1 MVKFLIKRPI
11 AVLVSLIAFLLL
23 GYITAKQLPV
33 SLLPSIDI
41 PEISIQVDNP
51 NLDALDMENTI
62 VRKMRAGLMQV
73 NGVDE
78 ITSKSRDGHSFI
90 HMRFDYGTDIDY
102 SFMEVNEKIDA
113 MMRWLPKA
121 TVRPGVI
128 KASASDIP
136 VFDLAVTYKNSD
148 QQDFLSLSEFVSQ
161 IIRRRI
167 EQLPEVAIADMSG
180 FTHPQ
185 VVITPIPEKLH
196 AHNLT
201 INSLANAFK
210 QQNTKLGAITLR
222 DGFYQY
228 AVNIRSQVSS
238 PKDIEDIMLKA
249 DNRIVRMKDVADVS
263 VQEETQKGAFFIKN
277 KKGIVLSLIKNNN
290 ARMQDL
296 KLSFND
302 LLHELKKDYPHLE
315 FFISRDQTKL
325 LDVSIDNLK
334 QNLIYITIPASLIVS
349 MLVFYLAGLTI
360 NIISLSGLIL
370 GAGMMI
376 DNSIIVID
384 NITQYR
390 QRGNSLFKACVDG
403 TNEVIRPLISSVL
416 TTCAVFI
423 PLVFLSDISGALFFD
438 QAIAIAIGLIV
449 SLLMSIMIIP
459 VLYHLIHNE
468 KSSVK
473 KVNNSRFRMVN
484 IYERGLMYV
493 YPNRKLFVFIF
504 LLFIPLG
511 YYLYQNIEKQL
522 IPNITRTDFV
532 VKLDWN
538 EKVTLKEN
546 ASRCEEVYDFLKDDI
561 KDITFFI
568 GRQQFLLNR
577 QHENSVTEVDMVV
590 CAEPKNTQNVFEAL
604 FQTSEAPLVV
614 KLRNRYNN
622 QLPKKDVVDKLLDN
636 KNVFEQENSMAMKES
651 LVLEVNFD
659 KLYLYNIEYN
669 TLLDK
674 IKSELQVND
683 FSQIIYNQRLIPVVL
698 SSSSPQLQRILTNSF
713 IRNNEGVLIPLRDL
727 LSIKHQQTYKT
738 IPADRQGKYV
748 PLTVKTKG
756 GDVGKKRNLA
766 QQELEK
772 YDMLTYNFAGSWL
785 RDIKTNQELMY
796 VLSISLFLLFFIL
809 AAQFESLIQ
818 PLVVLLE
825 VFIDIA
831 GALFLLKLFGV
842 SLNVMSAIGIIV
854 MSGIIINDSIIKVD
868 AINKLVSKG
877 MTIEK
882 AVYEAGYRRFNSIV
896 MTSLT
901 TILALVPLFFTTG
914 LGVELQLPLAISVIG
929 GMTIGTLVSLYFIP
943 AFYGII
949 YDRRSK

>member
-1 MVKFLIKRPI
+1 
-11 AVLVSLIAFLLL
+11 
-23 GYITAKQLPV
+23 
-33 SLLPSIDI
+33 
-41 PEISIQVDNP
+41 
-51 NLDALDMENTI
+51 
-62 VRKMRAGLMQV
+62 
-73 NGVDE
+73 
-78 ITSKSRDGHSFI
+78 
-90 HMRFDYGTDIDY
+90 
-102 SFMEVNEKIDA
+102 
-113 MMRWLPKA
+113 
-121 TVRPGVI
+121 
-128 KASASDIP
+128 
-136 VFDLAVTYKNSD
+136 
-148 QQDFLSLSEFVSQ
+148 
-161 IIRRRI
+161 
-167 EQLPEVAIADMSG
+167 
-180 FTHPQ
+180 

-196 AHNLT
+196 PHNLT

-334 QNLIYITIPASLIVS
+334 QNLIYGFVLAFLLMFIMLGSFRFSSLIGITIPASLIVS

-590 CAEPKNTQNVFEAL
+590 CAEPESIAEVRNNLSEYINIHYSAATFTTKNTQNVFEAL